1 MAGFIQCMEVI
12 DRYRWWIGGVI
23 FFTVV
28 LSWWLRV
35 ASARKNKTYTA
46 TLRKKYAVLVVAED
60 EDPEVFESCLA
71 SIKEHSKPTQLLVS
85 INDASHAHQSLR
97 AIAKEYATTVVEQP
111 EMMSYDAQLASLI
124 EKVRRVSLVIVT
136 TPRARWTPSTINL
149 LLPFAEP
156 TIGLVSGRQQYTGG
170 ATPSQ
175 RIERIG
181 SWLLDMQQR
190 VVLPMQSRH
199 GHAYAITSDTFAIRL
214 ELLKQFTQSSAEAQP
229 CAAHHPSSIAL
240 SLPAQHHAAYQ
251 HSALTQINHPAE
263 LYRIASSYTQLSRA
277 AYWQLWHQHAR
288 IRQAGLLVWIT
299 HIGFCFASLLYLGA
313 LIVLCS
319 TLVNNLYNTLTGAA
333 TAATLWSSVTI
344 LGLVLGW
351 LAWQAVRNIPHLKHH
366 PRDLW
371 LLPLYLPIAGSL
383 ALTSKL
389 WALVT
394 LTRHHAPAPSSALRQ
409 YATGLAAIVLLLITV
424 PLAYVVAMI
433 PSQQPQEAPH
443 RPAQTAPRPQQQRD
457 NRSNTDKKQ
466 ANRPAATSGQSQTTE
481 KTPARSD
488 KGKQATAPEQK
499 PIMLTAQ
506 DDDSQSLLARRFI
519 KSHQQARQLNPAQ
532 AAYAENRL
540 VALMGQ
546 RDEIDSG
553 ETFTVSSAQLAAV
566 ITKAQALSADE
577 QANWAVYTTSE

>member
-1 MAGFIQCMEVI
+1 MAGFVQCMEVI
-12 DRYRWWIGGVI
+12 DRYRWWVGGVI
-23 FFTVV
+23 FLTVV

-136 TPRARWTPSTINL
+136 APRAHWTPSTINL

-170 ATPSQ
+170 ATLSQ
-175 RIERIG
+175 RIG

-190 VVLPMQSRH
+190 VILPMQSRH
-199 GHAYAITSDTFAIRL
+199 GQAYAITSDTFAIRL
-214 ELLKQFTQSSAEAQP
+214 ELLKQFTQSDATAQP

-240 SLPAQHHAAYQ
+240 SLPAQYHAAYQ

-263 LYRIASSYTQLSRA
+263 LYRIAGSYTQLSRA
-277 AYWQLWHQHAR
+277 AYWQLWHQHTR
-288 IRQAGLLVWIT
+288 IWQAGPLVWLT

-313 LIVLCS
+313 LIVLSS
-319 TLVNNLYNTLTGAA
+319 TLVNNLYSTLTGTA
-333 TAATLWSSVTI
+333 TTATLWSSVTI

-351 LAWQAVRNIPHLKHH
+351 LIWQAVRNIPHLKHH

-394 LTRHHAPAPSSALRQ
+394 LTRHHTPAPSSALRQ

-433 PSQQPQEAPH
+433 PAQQPQEAPH
-443 RPAQTAPRPQQQRD
+443 RPAQTAPQPQQQRD
-457 NRSNTDKKQ
+457 NRGSTDKKQ
-466 ANRPAATSGQSQTTE
+466 ANRPATTSSQSQAQH
-481 KTPARSD
+481 TPAHSE
-488 KGKQATAPEQK
+488 KKNQATTSEQK
-499 PIMLTAQ
+499 PITLTAQ
-506 DDDSQSLLARRFI
+506 DGDSQSLLARRFI
-519 KSHQQARQLNPAQ
+519 KSHHQAQQLNPAQ

-540 VALMGQ
+540 VTLMGQ

-553 ETFTVSSAQLAAV
+553 ETFTVSASQLAAV
-566 ITKAQALSADE
+566 ITEARALSADE
-577 QANWAVYTTSE
+577 QANWDTYTTSE

>member
-23 FFTVV
+23 FLMVV

-124 EKVRRVSLVIVT
+124 EKVRRVSLVVVT
-136 TPRARWTPSTINL
+136 TPRAHWTPSTINL

-170 ATPSQ
+170 ATLSQ
-175 RIERIG
+175 RIG

-190 VVLPMQSRH
+190 VILPMQSRH
-199 GHAYAITSDTFAIRL
+199 GQAYAITSDTFAIRL
-214 ELLKQFTQSSAEAQP
+214 ELLKQFTQSDATAQP

-240 SLPAQHHAAYQ
+240 SLPAHYHAAYQ

-263 LYRIASSYTQLSRA
+263 LYRITSSYTQLSRA

-288 IRQAGLLVWIT
+288 IRQAGPLVWLT

-313 LIVLCS
+313 LIVPCS
-319 TLVNNLYNTLTGAA
+319 TLVNNLYNTLAGTA
-333 TAATLWSSVTI
+333 TTATLWSSATI

-351 LAWQAVRNIPHLKHH
+351 LIWQAVRNIPHLKHH

-433 PSQQPQEAPH
+433 PAQQPQEAPH

-457 NRSNTDKKQ
+457 NRGKTDKKQ
-466 ANRPAATSGQSQTTE
+466 ANRSATTSSQSQAQH
-481 KTPARSD
+481 TPAHSE
-488 KGKQATAPEQK
+488 KKEQATTAEQK

-506 DDDSQSLLARRFI
+506 DGDSQSLLARRFI
-519 KSHQQARQLNPAQ
+519 KSHRQAQQLNPAQ

-546 RDEIDSG
+546 RDDIDSG
-553 ETFTVSSAQLAAV
+553 ETFTVSASQLAAV
-566 ITKAQALSADE
+566 ITEARALSANE
-577 QANWAVYTTSE
+577 QANWAAYTTSE

>member
-23 FFTVV
+23 FLMVI
-28 LSWWLRV
+28 LSWWFRV

-85 INDASHAHQSLR
+85 INDASRAHQSLR

-170 ATPSQ
+170 ATLSQ
-175 RIERIG
+175 RIG

-190 VVLPMQSRH
+190 VILPMQSHH
-199 GHAYAITSDTFAIRL
+199 GQAYAITSDTFAIRL
-214 ELLKQFTQSSAEAQP
+214 ELLKQFTQSDATAQP

-240 SLPAQHHAAYQ
+240 SLPAQYHATYQ

-288 IRQAGLLVWIT
+288 IWQAGLLVWLT

-313 LIVLCS
+313 LIVLSS
-319 TLVNNLYNTLTGAA
+319 TLVNNLYSTLTGAA
-333 TAATLWSSVTI
+333 TTATLWSSVTI
-344 LGLVLGW
+344 LGLVLSW
-351 LAWQAVRNIPHLKHH
+351 LIWQAVRNIPHLKHH

-433 PSQQPQEAPH
+433 PAQQPQEAPH
-443 RPAQTAPRPQQQRD
+443 RPAQTAPRPQQQHNNRD
-457 NRSNTDKKQ
+457 NTDKKQ
-466 ANRPAATSGQSQTTE
+466 ANRQAATSGQAQAQH
-481 KTPARSD
+481 TPARSE
-488 KGKQATAPEQK
+488 KKEQATTTEQK

-506 DDDSQSLLARRFI
+506 DGDSQSLLARRFI
-519 KSHQQARQLNPAQ
+519 KSHHQARQLNPAQ

-546 RDEIDSG
+546 RDDIDSG
-553 ETFTVSSAQLAAV
+553 ETFTVSSSQLATVVAE
-566 ITKAQALSADE
+566 AQALNADE
-577 QANWAVYTTSE
+577 QANWAAYAATE